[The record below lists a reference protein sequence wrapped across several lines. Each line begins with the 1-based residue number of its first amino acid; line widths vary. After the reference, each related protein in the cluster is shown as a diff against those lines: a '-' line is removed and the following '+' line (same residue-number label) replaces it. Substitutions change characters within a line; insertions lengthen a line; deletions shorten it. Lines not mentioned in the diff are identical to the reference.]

1 MGDPNRSYA
10 YSHLLRLHA
19 EFKLFTWAK
28 QFLVNAAKYNILA
41 TSRGNGKTFLAIEEA
56 CKELLKEDR

>member
-1 MGDPNRSYA
+1 
-10 YSHLLRLHA
+10 LHA